1 MAIELQVLFPDRSTP
16 GTPGY
21 PGGSGKPSDPLT
33 DNGTPYTTPIF
44 DDHLGFLDALLARAG
59 VSYSG
64 SPDNALLSDRFEAL
78 QRLFAA
84 FSAYVESSYLA
95 GVYDIV
101 AADVGKTQIAPFRVG
116 LVIHVYIA
124 TTYPGTDPAR
134 FEFGTGGVTKDIT
147 EPDGTPILP
156 GRLQGGRYYSFIY
169 RNDRFEIMNTNRQAP
184 PKMQLIYTT
193 PAGNNSGLTYGANT
207 FVEWP
212 LELDGD
218 ITIPGAS
225 FDAGTHSFTL
235 PHGFIYK
242 IDMTGSVDDSEVPS
256 GSDSKSRIFIAKTS
270 AVTPPLLRDINNAD
284 PNNHT
289 KHIKGYLDLKTEPA
303 PVQLNV
309 FVRSQYV
316 GRLGVPVFSVQWS
329 TINVYFR
336 GIIIQTDY

>member
-1 MAIELQVLFPDRSTP
+1 MAIELQVLLPDRSTP
-16 GTPGY
+16 ASPGY

-33 DNGTPYTTPIF
+33 DNGTPFTTPIF

-64 SPDNALLSDRFEAL
+64 NPDNALLSDRFEAL

-84 FSAYVESSYLA
+84 FSAYVESSYLD

-134 FEFGTGGVTKDIT
+134 FEFGTGGVTKNIT
-147 EPDGTPILP
+147 EPDGTPIVA
-156 GRLQGGRYYSFIY
+156 GRLQSGRYYPFIF
-169 RNDRFEIMNTNRQAP
+169 RNDRFEIMSTNRQAP
-184 PKMQLIYTT
+184 PEMQLIYTT
-193 PAGNNSGLTYGANT
+193 PAGNNDGAIYGPNS

-212 LELDGD
+212 LELEGD

-235 PHGFIYK
+235 PHGYIYK
-242 IDMTGSVDDSEVPS
+242 IDMTGSVDDSEPS
-256 GSDSKSRIFIAKTS
+256 GNSKNRTYIAKTS
-270 AVTPPLLRDINNAD
+270 AESVPLLRDVNNAD

-289 KHIKGYLDLKTEPA
+289 KHIKGYLDLKAELA

-309 FVRSQYV
+309 FVRSQYA
-316 GRLGVPVFSVQWS
+316 GRFGVAIS
-329 TINVYFR
+329 TPLWDTLNVYFR
-336 GIIIQTDY
+336 GSIIQTDY